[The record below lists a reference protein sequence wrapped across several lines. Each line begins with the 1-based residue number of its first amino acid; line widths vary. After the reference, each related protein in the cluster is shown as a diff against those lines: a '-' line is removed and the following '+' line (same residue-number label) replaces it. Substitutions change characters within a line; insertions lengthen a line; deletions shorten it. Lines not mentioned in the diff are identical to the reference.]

1 MYINTNTDTTANTS
15 HTRHQQNSQQPG
27 LLAESIQHFNIA
39 SYNCYNFK
47 ASFLLIQHL
56 IATHHI
62 VFIAEHWL
70 AKVEAIVVREAL
82 STSHN
87 LVFISHFSLADGR
100 LGRPHGG
107 LLWLVDPLFV
117 ITRHEQLSERIS
129 LINVTHSQTSAQLVV
144 IGVWLNYDDGS
155 RHSAD
160 TYWHSLTIISETIK
174 DCRRASQEFV
184 VVGDWNSDI
193 ARQNRF
199 DDMLREFIRLNE
211 LHAPRCRTL
220 GYTYKKGEYLSAI
233 DYAMVSAA
241 TIGQVCNF
249 TIVDDARDTSDHKPI
264 SISLQYKVKSDGEH
278 AHAASRALSVHR
290 FNWKDPDFI
299 RHYKEALSDILHQS
313 DLLAL
318 TETDARLPLSE
329 RIDAMYTLVCRCLLK
344 AARKAESLASAQKP
358 APTRRRQL
366 KQTLRSDRVATDIIK
381 ELHKLL
387 DKKRQ
392 RCASVVELNRII
404 ILKRALRRRQREMLF
419 EKNTQHNITVN
430 RLFKVERT
438 RFWTSITKFRRQSA
452 SGANSVVKLADFEA
466 FYKKLFCTR
475 DDPDATVDD
484 RCAQIGVEQAVRRKC
499 NALAGQQLSAEV
511 TRSEV
516 EKAVASLK
524 CGKTHGHD
532 GVANEMLIHSGSSV
546 LFECLAWMYESILT
560 SGLLPTDFN
569 ISVVCPIPKAKV
581 VQSSPGDFRPIS
593 VSSSLAIVFEA
604 LLLNFAAA
612 TVKRTH
618 SNQFGYRA
626 KTSCKHAYFVL
637 NETIR
642 YYNHGG
648 SSVFIASLDAEKAF
662 DSLWRCGLFY
672 KLIGKLPDHTWR
684 ALVNYYEQSRV
695 RVRLDGQLSDVF
707 SITGGVKQGGILSP
721 FLFNFFIDDLIR
733 GCDELNIGCK
743 LGRAN
748 VCILAYCDDIVLVSA
763 NREHLNRLLKYCEKY
778 SLRWKMRFNG
788 AKSTHTAFTHRSDLE
803 KSRPRAELYGNELT
817 YTSNFVYL
825 GLPVGD
831 SAYIEQF
838 LDSKIDKCCRAFHSL
853 NRFGCKA
860 NGLAP
865 KVIASIFKTYCQPI
879 VTYCVEALHIG
890 KTKLK
895 AYDSRQATLV
905 KTFVGLSKYA
915 STTPLL
921 HALRINT
928 VSHLYYKMKL
938 VLLRQLANNRLTN
951 QILGFL
957 RDKYK
962 CHRPPK
968 HSVIKQLEDVSIK
981 LDVDIYTLSHNA
993 CSTLVNSIFVGEDD
1007 ELTRKTNNICIL
1019 MGDNP
1024 ANYAYYR
1031 QILKTILSYD
1041 FGLR

>member
-1 MYINTNTDTTANTS
+1 M
-15 HTRHQQNSQQPG
+15 SQHI
-27 LLAESIQHFNIA
+27 SIA

-47 ASFLLIQHL
+47 TSYLLIQHL

-70 AKVEAIVVREAL
+70 ASEEAIVVKEAL

-87 LVFISHFSLADGR
+87 LVFTSHFSLSDGR

-107 LLWLVDPLFV
+107 LLWLVDPLLV
-117 ITRHEQLSERIS
+117 ITRHEQLSERICR
-129 LINVTHSQTSAQLVV
+129 ICVKHCHTSVQLVV
-144 IGVWLNYDDGS
+144 IGVWLNYDDNS

-160 TYWHSLTIISETIK
+160 TFWHSLTIISEAIK
-174 DCRRASQEFV
+174 DCRRAAQEFV
-184 VVGDWNSDI
+184 VVGDWNSDT

-199 DDMLREFIRLNE
+199 DDMLREFIRLTE
-211 LHAPRCRTL
+211 LHAPRCKL
-220 GYTYKKGEYLSAI
+220 LDYTYHKGDYRSTI
-233 DYAMVSAA
+233 DYAMVSTSTAE
-241 TIGQVCNF
+241 QVRNF
-249 TIVDDARDTSDHKPI
+249 AIIDDARDTSDHKPI
-264 SISLQYKVKSDGEH
+264 SISMQYNVTTEAEH
-278 AHAASRALSVHR
+278 THAAFKTHSVHR

-299 RHYKEALSDILHQS
+299 RHYKEVLPGILHQS

-318 TETDARLPLSE
+318 TDAASGLPLSE

-344 AARKAESLASAQKP
+344 AARKAESLASTRRP
-358 APTRRRQL
+358 AHTGRRQL
-366 KQTLRSDRVATDIIK
+366 KRSLRSDRVATDIIK

-419 EKNTQHNITVN
+419 EKNTRHNITIN
-430 RLFKVERT
+430 RLFKLERT
-438 RFWTSITKFRRQSA
+438 RFRTSITKFRRQSA
-452 SGANSVVKLADFEA
+452 SGTNSVVKLADFEA

-475 DDPDATVDD
+475 DDPDATFDD

-532 GVANEMLIHSGSSV
+532 GVSNEMLIHSGSSV

-560 SGLLPTDFN
+560 SGLLPVDFN

-581 VQSSPGDFRPIS
+581 VQNAPGDFRPIS
-593 VSSSLAIVFEA
+593 ISSSLAIVFEA

-612 TVKRTH
+612 TIKSTH

-648 SSVFIASLDAEKAF
+648 SSVFIASLYAEKAF

-695 RVRLDGQLSDVF
+695 RVRLDGQLSNVF

-743 LGRAN
+743 LGRAS

-778 SLRWKMRFNG
+778 SLRWRMRFNA
-788 AKSTHTAFTHRSDLE
+788 AKSTHTAFTHRRDLE
-803 KSRPRAELYGNELT
+803 RSRPRAELYGNELT
-817 YTSNFVYL
+817 YTNNFIYL

-838 LDSKIDKCCRAFHSL
+838 LDDKFNKCCRAFHSL

-879 VTYCVEALHIG
+879 ITYCVEALHVG
-890 KTKLK
+890 QTKLK

-905 KTFVGLSKYA
+905 KTFVGLSKHA
-915 STTPLL
+915 KTTPLL
-921 HALRINT
+921 HALKINK
-928 VSHLYYKMKL
+928 VSHLYHKMKL
-938 VLLRQLANNRLTN
+938 VLLRQLASNRLTN

-962 CHRPPK
+962 HKKPSQ
-968 HSVIKQLEDVSIK
+968 HSVVKQFENVSIK
-981 LDVDIYTLSHNA
+981 LEVDIYTVPQKA
-993 CSTLVNSIFVGEDD
+993 CSTLVNSIFVGDDD
-1007 ELTRKTNNICIL
+1007 ELTRKTNNICTL
-1019 MGDNP
+1019 MGDDPN
-1024 ANYAYYR
+1024 NYAYYR
-1031 QILKTILSYD
+1031 QNYSFLRFWTTLRVHSYSL
-1041 FGLR
+1041 FYST